1 MSKLINNLAVI
12 IPIFN
17 EEKYIG
23 ELLKKLCS
31 ITSNIIVVDNCSTDG
46 SVKECSKHK
55 IHLIRHPVN
64 IGKAESMRTGTIFA
78 TKFLNIE
85 YIAFMDGD
93 LQHDSSDLLN
103 LYNYLLSK
111 ELDIV
116 VGKRNFDNKRMPI
129 IRSIGNKIYKHT
141 VKFIYKIN
149 IDDIQC
155 GMRVMKKDASEFFD
169 WELNENQHYFF
180 DAKMTLSFLKLGLK
194 YDQYPI
200 KTIFHDNDKGMNFI
214 EGLYLL
220 FLIFYWRFLK

>member
-23 ELLKKLCS
+23 ELLEKLCS
-31 ITSNIIVVDNCSTDG
+31 ITSNIIVVDNCSTDR
-46 SVKECSKHK
+46 SVKECSKHNV
-55 IHLIRHPVN
+55 HLIRHPVN

-78 TKFLNIE
+78 TKFLDIE

-103 LYNYLLSK
+103 LYDYLITK

-116 VGKRNFDNKRMPI
+116 VGKRNFDSKRMPL
-129 IRSIGNKIYKHT
+129 IRSIGNKIYKYI
-141 VKFIYKIN
+141 VNSIYKVN

-155 GMRVMKKDASEFFD
+155 GMRIMKKEVSKFFD

-200 KTIFHDNDKGMNFI
+200 KTIFHDNNKGMNFI

-220 FLIFYWRFLK
+220 FLIFYWRFL

>member
-1 MSKLINNLAVI
+1 MSKSINNLAI
-12 IPIFN
+12 IVPIFN

-23 ELLKKLCS
+23 KLLEKLRP
-31 ITSNIIVVDNCSTDG
+31 ITSNIIVVDNCSTDR
-46 SVKECSKHK
+46 SVKECLKHK
-55 IHLIRHPVN
+55 VHVIRHPVN
-64 IGKAESMRTGTIFA
+64 IGKAESMRTGTLFA

-93 LQHDSSDLLN
+93 LQHDPSDLLN
-103 LYNYLLSK
+103 LYYYLINK

-116 VGKRNFDNKRMPI
+116 VGKRNFNSKKMPF
-129 IRSIGNKIYKHT
+129 IRSIGNKTYKHI
-141 VKFIYKIN
+141 VNFIYKVN

-155 GMRVMKKDASEFFD
+155 GMRVMKKDVMKFFD

-220 FLIFYWRFLK
+220 FLIFYWRFL